1 MTPEYPGSRAVDG
14 NSDAHR
20 DGNPDERWVPLG
32 DAARELKVSRAAIY
46 RRVERGTLRSRPRGN
61 RGLEVLL
68 PEQQGNV
75 TDNHHQDRQGDRN
88 PNEEGYVTP
97 NVLKLHNEL
106 AEARITIARLEE
118 RLAATADIRAA
129 IEAKAQGAVDAATLA
144 AKAEVE
150 AMRQQLETEVAARNA
165 VIEELKA
172 GLDHERARSERL
184 EGLLAEARRPW
195 WRRWLR

>member
-1 MTPEYPGSRAVDG
+1 
-14 NSDAHR
+14 
-20 DGNPDERWVPLG
+20 
-32 DAARELKVSRAAIY
+32 
-46 RRVERGTLRSRPRGN
+46 
-61 RGLEVLL
+61 VLL

-75 TDNHHQDRQGDRN
+75 TDNHHRDGQGDRN

-97 NVLKLHNEL
+97 DVLKLHNEL

-195 WRRWLR
+195 WRRWLS